1 MINVPRLPEL
11 SAINLGREVAK
22 DPTLKLYLP
31 DLNNGRQL
39 NRQYLFNVSEQILI
53 QCPINI
59 DH

>member
-39 NRQYLFNVSEQILI
+39 NRQYLFNVSEHRLTYK
-53 QCPINI
+53 PY
-59 DH
+59 